1 MRAIIIGSG
10 IGGLSTAIALRAV
23 GIDVTVYERA
33 PELTEVGAGI
43 SLWANAVKS
52 LDRIGAG
59 DAVRAVALPMTHS
72 EFRVR
77 SGHRVAIS
85 YTAAAL
91 ESRFGVAPFVA
102 MIHRADLVA
111 ALAGSLPSGI
121 ARYGF
126 ECVDVESHSERAVVH
141 FKNGHVDEGD
151 LVVGADGIKSA
162 VRASLLGP
170 EEPRYSGY
178 TCWRGIGPRPASLQ
192 AGYGAEWWGRGQR
205 FGITTLSGDRVYWWA
220 TKNDPAGGHNSDERA
235 YVAEAF
241 RDWADPVPELIA
253 STPPDKVFRNDIIDR
268 PPTRQWALG
277 RAVLIGDAAHPTT
290 PNLGQGGCMAIEDAA
305 VLARH
310 LAAHANW
317 EQALSAF
324 VAERYPRTTA
334 VTRISWRMG
343 RIGQE
348 SGRLTCSVRDRMFR
362 LLLPWIGERGLL
374 KFPVYDPGPL
384 FSPGGATTGSQE

>member
-1 MRAIIIGSG
+1 MIIGSG
-10 IGGLSTAIALRAV
+10 IGGLSAAIALRAV

-33 PELTEVGAGI
+33 PHLTEVGAGI
-43 SLWANAVKS
+43 SLWVNAVKS

-77 SGHRVAIS
+77 SGRRVAIS
-85 YTAAAL
+85 YTAKAL
-91 ESRFGVAPFVA
+91 ETRFGVSPFVA
-102 MIHRADLVA
+102 MIHRAELVD
-111 ALAGSLPSGI
+111 ALAGCLPAGT

-126 ECVDVESHSERAVVH
+126 ECVDVEAKGERAVVR
-141 FKNGHVDEGD
+141 FKNGHVDEAD

-162 VRASLLGP
+162 VRASLLGAV
-170 EEPRYSGY
+170 EPRYSGY
-178 TCWRGIGPRPASLQ
+178 TCWRGIGPRPASLA

-220 TKNDPAGGHNSDERA
+220 TKNESAGGHNSDERG
-235 YVAEAF
+235 YVADAF
-241 RDWADPVPELIA
+241 RDWSDPVQEIIA
-253 STPPDKVFRNDIIDR
+253 STRPDKVFRNDIIDR
-268 PPTRQWALG
+268 QPTNNWVSG
-277 RAVLIGDAAHPTT
+277 RALLIGDAAHPTT

-310 LAAHANW
+310 LAANGNLD
-317 EQALSAF
+317 QALNAF
-324 VAERYPRTTA
+324 VTERYARTTA

-343 RIGQE
+343 RIGQK
-348 SGRLTCSVRDRMFR
+348 SGTLTCWARDKMFG

-384 FSPGGATTGSQE
+384 RN